1 MGILRIYLALC
12 VVAEHSTS
20 IFPWQN
26 HRGKEAVQIFY
37 LISGFY
43 MAHIA
48 GKYKS
53 VIEFYLSRFF
63 RIFPPYYAVLGF
75 SVIICVASGIIYGY
89 WGVLGAY
96 AASPMQNGLSGIA
109 ASVIS
114 NITLFFQD

>member
-63 RIFPPYYAVLGF
+63 RIFPVFNVAD
-75 SVIICVASGIIYGY
+75 SCVCVGAFFLFLIYFKKQPETKPAEKT
-89 WGVLGAY
+89 VAEE
-96 AASPMQNGLSGIA
+96 
-109 ASVIS
+109 
-114 NITLFFQD
+114 NIPDTSEETKE